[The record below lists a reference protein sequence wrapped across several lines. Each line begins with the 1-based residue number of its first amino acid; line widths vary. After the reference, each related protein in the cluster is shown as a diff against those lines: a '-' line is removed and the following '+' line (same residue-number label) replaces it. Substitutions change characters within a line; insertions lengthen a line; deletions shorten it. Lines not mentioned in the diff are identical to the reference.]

1 MAKRGTETVEIK
13 RYVSTGD
20 DDDFYGDTSTQLAVV
35 ATLQECI
42 IWPRASS
49 ADADRGVTT
58 ISGLHIF
65 VPPDAIFW
73 DADVPLAE
81 QELTGE
87 DHVVARGKDWQL
99 DGDAGDWRKPK
110 TGRRL
115 GWLFEVKRW
124 SA

>member
-1 MAKRGTETVEIK
+1 MAKRGTEQVLIK
-13 RYVSTGD
+13 RQVSTGS
-20 DDDFYGDTSTQLAVV
+20 DDDFYGDTSTQLEVV
-35 ATLQECI
+35 ATLEACI

-49 ADADRGVTT
+49 ADSERGVTT

-65 VPPDAIFW
+65 VPPDEIYWEAS
-73 DADVPLAE
+73 VPLAQ

-87 DHVVARGKDWQL
+87 DHVIARGADWQL

-110 TGRRL
+110 TGMRI
-115 GWLFEVKRW
+115 GWLFEVRRW